1 MSKIGNLPILIPT
14 NVSIEINNNKI
25 DIIGQ
30 FGRLSQIISKY
41 IKLEIKNNFLFLKR
55 EKEDKKYKSM
65 HGLYRV
71 LINNMIIG
79 VQHKFK
85 KKLELVGI
93 GYRVSK
99 IFDNLLEF
107 HLGYSHNIILEVP
120 KEINI
125 NIQITKDKNTILIL
139 DSINKQLVGQIASQI
154 RLLRK
159 PEPYKGK
166 GIRYLN
172 EYIRK
177 KTGKSA

>member
-1 MSKIGNLPILIPT
+1 MSKIGNLPILIPN
-14 NVSIEINNNKI
+14 NVNITINNNQI
-25 DIIGQ
+25 NI
-30 FGRLSQIISKY
+30 FGKFGNLSQIISKY
-41 IKLEIKNNFLFLKR
+41 IRVKIKNNFLFLTR
-55 EKEDKKYKSM
+55 IKEDKESKSL

-79 VQHKFK
+79 VQYKFI

-99 IFDNLLEF
+99 IFNNLLEF
-107 HLGYSHNIILEVP
+107 NVGYSHNIILEVP

-125 NIQITKDKNTILIL
+125 EIKIEKGKNPILIL
-139 DSINKQLVGQIASQI
+139 KSINKQLLGQVASKI
-154 RLLRK
+154 RSFRK

-166 GIRYLN
+166 GIRYVN

-177 KTGKSA
+177 KAGKSA